1 MMKNTDQKER
11 KENLIKTMSWLF
23 GLTEED
29 EVEIRVLMDQ
39 FGVRDF
45 FLNIEGFNLSQRT
58 RTGLMNLQ
66 KLILAIESHQTED
79 ADQREDILYE

>member
-1 MMKNTDQKER
+1 MKNTDQKER

-58 RTGLMNLQ
+58 RIGLMNLQ
-66 KLILAIESHQTED
+66 KLILAIESHQIED
-79 ADQREDILYE
+79 ADHEEGILYE

>member
-1 MMKNTDQKER
+1 MKKTDQKER

-58 RTGLMNLQ
+58 RTGLLNLQ

>member
-1 MMKNTDQKER
+1 MSNAEQRER

-29 EVEIRVLMDQ
+29 EEEIRVLMDQ

-79 ADQREDILYE
+79 ADHEEGILYE

>member
-1 MMKNTDQKER
+1 MSNAEQRER
-11 KENLIKTMSWLF
+11 KKNLIKTMSWLF

-29 EVEIRVLMDQ
+29 EDEIRVLMDQ

-58 RTGLMNLQ
+58 RIGLMNLQ
-66 KLILAIESHQTED
+66 KLILAIESHQIED
-79 ADQREDILYE
+79 ADHEEGILYE

>member
-1 MMKNTDQKER
+1 MKNTDQKER

-23 GLTEED
+23 GLTEKD

>member
-1 MMKNTDQKER
+1 MKNTDQNER

>member
-1 MMKNTDQKER
+1 MKNTDQKER

-58 RTGLMNLQ
+58 RTRLMNLQ

>member
-1 MMKNTDQKER
+1 MKKTDQKER

>member
-1 MMKNTDQKER
+1 MKNTDQNER

-29 EVEIRVLMDQ
+29 EEEIRVLMDQ

-79 ADQREDILYE
+79 ADQREGILYE

>member
-1 MMKNTDQKER
+1 MKNTDQKER

>member
-1 MMKNTDQKER
+1 MSNAEQRER

-29 EVEIRVLMDQ
+29 EVEIRILMDQ

>member
-1 MMKNTDQKER
+1 MKNTDQKER

-29 EVEIRVLMDQ
+29 EDEIRVLMDQ

-79 ADQREDILYE
+79 ADHEEGILYE

>member
-1 MMKNTDQKER
+1 MKNTDQKER

-29 EVEIRVLMDQ
+29 EDEIRVLMDQ

-79 ADQREDILYE
+79 ADQREGILHE